1 MSASHASYFK
11 TTTQRGVRY
20 FSIAGLDMVSYY
32 IMPEQDVPI
41 YFSIL
46 SQEHV
51 VGYCGIT
58 SQESVGG
65 EQLV

>member
-11 TTTQRGVRY
+11 ITTQKL
-20 FSIAGLDMVSYY
+20 AGLDIVSYY
-32 IMPEQDVPI
+32 IMPKQDVPI

-51 VGYCGIT
+51 AGYCGIT
-58 SQESVGG
+58 SQDAVGG
-65 EQLV
+65 QQLV